1 MASDARLIE
10 KNIFASLVPA
20 ESGDSDIVDL
30 FGWQGGASRFSCQ
43 AIYDVSAPAAKTFAS
58 PHTAALVNQ
67 SLTYTS
73 LAADAASNSITLTI
87 SAPGSGTNALDVTVM
102 GTAITV
108 SLETTAVVAA
118 TASLA
123 VTAPITLTSV
133 ATGTARNT
141 QTFTTQVLAAAA
153 NPTNTVLV
161 AFTGT
166 AAAIVCTVTPNDGTN
181 NGAVPVDL
189 TTAQLRELITTG
201 AVVGKTVTIT
211 DASSFRILQTATG
224 GGATPL
230 ADGGEGDGV
239 VGTFSGGANFNNA
252 ISTGNA
258 VKSAVNADPQASFLV
273 LVSGTNA
280 SALTTLTVTPL
291 AGGLDGVINITNN
304 EITIPS
310 HGFVTGLK
318 TQLTTTGTLPAP
330 LALATDYF
338 VIVIDPNIFS
348 LATTL
353 QNALDGIAIDI
364 TNTGSVNAT
373 GTITPTAL
381 AGGSVGFYGS
391 NVGGSDPADWTLLEA
406 ATTITVDG
414 SYLFQ
419 QARATYRYFKAI
431 KGLTAGVLDLSAY
444 ILVIGNNI

>member
-1 MASDARLIE
+1 MSSNARLIE
-10 KNIFASLVPA
+10 KDIFADLVPA
-20 ESGDSDIVDL
+20 EAGDSEIVDL

-43 AIYDVSAPAAKTFAS
+43 AIYDVSAPTAKTFAS
-58 PHTAALVNQ
+58 PHTAALTNQ

-73 LAADAASNSITLTI
+73 LAATLAANNISLTI
-87 SAPGSGTNALDVTVM
+87 SAPGSGTNALDVTVV
-102 GTAITV
+102 GSAITV

-118 TASLA
+118 TGTLDLTNDI
-123 VTAPITLTSV
+123 VLTSV
-133 ATGTARNT
+133 AAGAARNT
-141 QTFTTQVLAAAA
+141 QTFTTQVLVAAA

-189 TTAQLRELITTG
+189 TTAELRELITTG

-239 VGTFSGGANFNNA
+239 VATFSGGANFDNTV
-252 ISTGNA
+252 STGDD
-258 VKSAVNADPQASFLV
+258 VKAAVNADPDASLLV

-280 SALTTLTVTPL
+280 ATLTTLATTNL
-291 AGGLDGVINITNN
+291 SGGLDGGVDTTDN
-304 EITIPS
+304 ELTIAS

-318 TQLTTTGTLPAP
+318 VQLSTDGTLPSP
-330 LALATDYF
+330 FLIATDYF
-338 VIVIDPNIFS
+338 VIVIDANTIQ
-348 LATTL
+348 LAAS
-353 QNALDGIAIDI
+353 NADALAGIEIDI
-364 TNTGSVNAT
+364 TDTGSVNAT
-373 GTITPTAL
+373 GTVTATAL
-381 AGGSVGFYGS
+381 AGASVGFYGS
-391 NVGGSDPADWTLLEA
+391 NNRTTWTLLEA

-419 QARATYRYFKAI
+419 EPDATYRYFKAV
-431 KGLTAGVLDLSAY
+431 KGLTAGVLDLQAY
-444 ILVIGNNI
+444 ILVIGPNI